1 MVKNIKF
8 GSCQCG
14 AVKLSVKTDKLVS
27 YICHCL
33 ECKKQSASIFAISVP
48 LVKDHV
54 NITGHL
60 GIYDRSAKSGAMTS
74 CYFCLTCGS
83 RIYHQSNRSP
93 DMITLKGGVLDG
105 VENLEPVAHL
115 WVKRKA
121 AWVQIPPEIETYDE
135 QPVNLRVWR
144 DGLLSKATQ

>member
-1 MVKNIKF
+1 MVKNIES

-33 ECKKQSASIFAISVP
+33 ECKKQSASAFAISVP

-54 NITGHL
+54 SIEGHL
-60 GIYDRSAKSGAMTS
+60 GVFHRPAKSGAMTS
-74 CYFCLTCGS
+74 CYFCSSCGS
-83 RIYHQSNRSP
+83 RIYHQSSRSP
-93 DMITLKGGVLDG
+93 DMITLKGGVLDR

-121 AWVQIPPEIETYDE
+121 DWVQIPPEIETYKE
-135 QPVNLRVWR
+135 QAQDLRAWR
-144 DGLLSKATQ
+144 EGLFSRK

>member
-1 MVKNIKF
+1 MVKNIES

-33 ECKKQSASIFAISVP
+33 ECKKQSASAFAISVP
-48 LVKDHV
+48 LVKNHV
-54 NITGHL
+54 SIEGHL
-60 GIYDRSAKSGAMTS
+60 GVYHRPAKSGAMTS
-74 CYFCLTCGS
+74 CYFCSSCGS
-83 RIYHQSNRSP
+83 RIYHQSSGSP
-93 DMITLKGGVLDG
+93 DMISLKGGVLDG

-121 AWVQIPPEIETYDE
+121 AWVQIPPEIETYKE
-135 QPVNLRVWR
+135 QAEDLRAWR
-144 DGLLSKATQ
+144 EVLFSRK

>member
-1 MVKNIKF
+1 MVKNIES

-33 ECKKQSASIFAISVP
+33 ECKKQSASAFAISVP

-54 NITGHL
+54 SIEGHL
-60 GIYDRSAKSGAMTS
+60 GVFHRPAKSGAMTS
-74 CYFCLTCGS
+74 CYFCSSCGS
-83 RIYHQSNRSP
+83 RIYHQSSGSP
-93 DMITLKGGVLDG
+93 DMISLKGGVLDG
-105 VENLEPVAHL
+105 VENLETVAHL

-121 AWVQIPPEIETYDE
+121 AWVQIPPEIETYKE
-135 QPVNLRVWR
+135 QAEDLRAWR
-144 DGLLSKATQ
+144 EVLFSRK

>member
-1 MVKNIKF
+1 MVKNIES

-33 ECKKQSASIFAISVP
+33 ECKKQSASAFAISVP
-48 LVKDHV
+48 LVKNHV
-54 NITGHL
+54 SIEGHL
-60 GIYDRSAKSGAMTS
+60 GVYHRPAKSGAMTS
-74 CYFCLTCGS
+74 CYFCSSCGS
-83 RIYHQSNRSP
+83 RIYHQSSGSP
-93 DMITLKGGVLDG
+93 DMISLKGGVLDG

-121 AWVQIPPEIETYDE
+121 AWVQIPPEIDTYKE
-135 QPVNLRVWR
+135 QAEDLRAWR
-144 DGLLSKATQ
+144 EVLFSRK